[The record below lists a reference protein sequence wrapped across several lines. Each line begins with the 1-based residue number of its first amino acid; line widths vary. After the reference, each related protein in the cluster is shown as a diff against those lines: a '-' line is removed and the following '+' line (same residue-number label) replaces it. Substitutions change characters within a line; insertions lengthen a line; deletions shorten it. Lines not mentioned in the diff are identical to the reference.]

1 MERNNLL
8 FGLGLGKPYLQP
20 IPLTTLFQAIAEAD
34 PYYAYVPHNNIY
46 WIWMRLGAIGFLA
59 FWYLIGSIIV
69 RGSLIARQLGDR
81 YLQMAAIYVV
91 SMTCMEIIVAFAD
104 YQLFFY
110 RNVIYIGLLAG
121 ILMKLPEL
129 DEDEVE
135 A

>member
-1 MERNNLL
+1 
-8 FGLGLGKPYLQP
+8 
-20 IPLTTLFQAIAEAD
+20 
-34 PYYAYVPHNNIY
+34 
-46 WIWMRLGAIGFLA
+46 
-59 FWYLIGSIIV
+59 V

-81 YLQMAAIYVV
+81 YLQMVAIYVIC
-91 SMTCMEIIVAFAD
+91 MTCMEIIVSFAD

>member
-1 MERNNLL
+1 
-8 FGLGLGKPYLQP
+8 
-20 IPLTTLFQAIAEAD
+20 
-34 PYYAYVPHNNIY
+34 
-46 WIWMRLGAIGFLA
+46 MRLGAIGFLA

-81 YLQMAAIYVV
+81 YLQMVAIYVIC
-91 SMTCMEIIVAFAD
+91 MTCMEIIVAFAD

-129 DEDEVE
+129 AKGE
-135 A
+135 AES